1 MKIKLLTICL
11 LLFTSQVFSNEDVT
25 VLKKEVLKGSNGD
38 VMVAFRILC
47 IGNHK
52 FLNTSRYERKAT
64 AKGVTMA
71 VANSSI
77 QIFEER
83 DGKSL
88 PAKCK

>member
-11 LLFTSQVFSNEDVT
+11 LLFTSQVFSNEEVT
-25 VLKKEVLKGSNGD
+25 VLKEERLGD
-38 VMVAFRILC
+38 IAAFRILC

-52 FLNTSRYERKAT
+52 FLNTSRYEWSS
-64 AKGVTMA
+64 KGPA
-71 VANSSI
+71 LANSSI